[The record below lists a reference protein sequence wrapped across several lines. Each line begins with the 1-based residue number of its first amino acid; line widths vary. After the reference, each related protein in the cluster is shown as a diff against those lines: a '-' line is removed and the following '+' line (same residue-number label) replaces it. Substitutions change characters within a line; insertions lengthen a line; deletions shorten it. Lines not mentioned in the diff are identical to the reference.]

1 MYRPLVSL
9 VGVIIYTVKP
19 GSSSS
24 SFWVFWVVVNTPGI
38 IFPFW
43 HKEVEG
49 DPRLETK
56 RGDSNENCENC
67 LWLLVH
73 DALEVCGCDS
83 PARVRDEAEMSL
95 GEYVVW

>member
-1 MYRPLVSL
+1 M
-9 VGVIIYTVKP
+9 
-19 GSSSS
+19 
-24 SFWVFWVVVNTPGI
+24 
-38 IFPFW
+38 
-43 HKEVEG
+43 EG

-83 PARVRDEAEMSL
+83 PGRAQDEADMVL
-95 GEYVVW
+95 GGDRLVAGVRQAASSRL